1 MRIRVLGTGY
11 GMLLMAACLTALA
24 ADLSECVKLAVKP
37 SGEASLTNG
46 CTGRLNIMY
55 CVDNPNSAKACSGP
69 PISITTLSPG
79 GTDVLPSY
87 GRDGDGAVY
96 WAVCLYPE
104 APVGWTPGPTSAF
117 TCKKTCVMC

>member
-1 MRIRVLGTGY
+1 MRSRVAGIVG
-11 GMLLMAACLTALA
+11 GMLLMAAGLSALA

-46 CTGRLNIMY
+46 CSGRMNIMY
-55 CVDNPNSAKACSGP
+55 CVDNPNSAKACSRP

-79 GTDVLPSY
+79 TTDVLASY
-87 GRDGDGAVY
+87 GRDGGGEVY

-104 APVGWTPGPTSAF
+104 APVNWTPGPTSTF